1 MEFSIKDTL
10 TLKDLLMS
18 VYCQNDADKETIDW
32 LCFACNVAKKVSEHF
47 NNTNNKVEFYRSI
60 LSDKSLKGT
69 EGYKCLYKHYHYL
82 LDNEEV

>member
-1 MEFSIKDTL
+1 MDFSIKDTL

-18 VYCQNDADKETIDW
+18 SYCQNEADEEIINW
-32 LCFACNVAKKVSEHF
+32 LCFARNVAEKVAIHL

-60 LSDKSLKGT
+60 LSDTSLSET

-82 LDNEEV
+82 MN